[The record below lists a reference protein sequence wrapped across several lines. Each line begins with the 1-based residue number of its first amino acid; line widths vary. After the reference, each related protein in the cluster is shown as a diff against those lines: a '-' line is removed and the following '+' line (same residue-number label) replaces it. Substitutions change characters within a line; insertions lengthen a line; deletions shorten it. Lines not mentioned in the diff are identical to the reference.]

1 MSNYQIGVFA
11 ITNKSK
17 RKISLVTSRTGDR
30 WIFPKGKPEKG
41 RTDEKIALEEAFE
54 EAGLKG
60 TLKAKAQEFTVSHGT
75 TKRLRLY
82 YMDVEKQLK
91 EWPEQD
97 IRKRKFVT
105 IEEAG
110 KLLDKDLR
118 ACLNAMAK
126 IHL

>member
-1 MSNYQIGVFA
+1 MPDYQIGVFA

-17 RKISLVTSRTGDR
+17 RKISLVTSRTGAR
-30 WIFPKGKPEKG
+30 WIFPKGQPEKG
-41 RTDEKIALEEAFE
+41 RSDEKIALEEAFE

-60 TLKAKAQEFTVSHGT
+60 TLKSKAQEFSVSHGS

-82 YMDVEKQLK
+82 CMDVEKQLK

-97 IRKRKFVT
+97 IRKRKSVT

-110 KLLDKDLR
+110 KLLDKDLK

-126 IHL
+126 LHL